1 MEDEQIYN
9 EFELIRSLK
18 AGNIE
23 AFDALF
29 ARHSKRLYVYVLT
42 MIRDKTMAEEIVQ
55 DCFLELIRRADTI
68 KPSMGV
74 GAWLTRVARNRVV
87 DVIRHREYEASKI
100 VSMEVYPEA
109 INLTGTV
116 TPSDEAI
123 AREKEQMVQKA
134 LKVLPCAEREVIVM
148 RYYSG
153 LKFQEIAR
161 VLRRPLGTVLWQAR
175 KALEKL
181 ATEFKHMQDRK
192 L

>member
-9 EFELIRSLK
+9 ESGLIRSLQ
-18 AGNIE
+18 AGKID

-29 ARHSKRLYVYVLT
+29 AKHSKRLYVYVLT
-42 MIRDKTMAEEIVQ
+42 MIRDRAMAEEIVQ
-55 DCFLELIRRADTI
+55 DCFLELIRHANTI

-87 DVIRHREYEASKI
+87 DVIRQREYEASRI
-100 VSMEVYPEA
+100 VSMEVYPDTV
-109 INLTGTV
+109 NLAGAV
-116 TPSDEAI
+116 TPRDEAI
-123 AREKEQMVQKA
+123 AHEKEQMVLKA
-134 LKVLPCAEREVIVM
+134 LNILPYAEREVIVM

-161 VLRRPLGTVLWQAR
+161 VLRRPLGTILWQAR

-181 ATEFKHMQDRK
+181 AGEFKHMQNGK